1 VLFLRLLN
9 SIQFK
14 YILLAPTIPIEQAI
28 TAARGSLMNKTRDIE
43 ERMERCSMIEQEIN
57 EARVSLIKC
66 KNDATNIAKGSAFN
80 SK

>member
-1 VLFLRLLN
+1 
-9 SIQFK
+9 
-14 YILLAPTIPIEQAI
+14 
-28 TAARGSLMNKTRDIE
+28 MNKTRDIQ

-66 KNDATNIAKGSAFN
+66 KNDATKIAKGSAFN